1 MPAVALLS
9 VVLSI
14 STTPP
19 AYRQHAP
26 IVIQNQPTSPD
37 RPLIIQGYEIS
48 NPDGPGIQVR
58 DVDYVV
64 IRNCFLHDCGT
75 KISERRQRLVKE
87 TGDARKGMLD
97 KPFETG
103 AILIFDAEGTVEI
116 SGNEVR
122 NNDYGI
128 MVQGHRFRS
137 KSVSVHDNK
146 VQENHRAAFIW
157 VGEADSVDI
166 HDNFVKDNGL
176 DVFFDNDGLTKAFE
190 EGEDFGDG
198 RTQGILAKDC
208 NNVRIYK
215 NIVINSVSD
224 GIGIMNRG
232 LAFGE
237 DHRLKFDPDY
247 EKHLVHDIEIFDNV
261 IERNGEQGIWITSAK
276 RGKIHRNK
284 VIANAHRRG
293 ETGGS
298 SGIMLEGDVSEF
310 EISEN
315 EVAWNDIFG
324 IGIIS
329 SSNNVIRGNDIH
341 HNGDGGIGWN
351 DAVHIEKRPSRNNLL
366 EGNRIHDNRAAAFV
380 VWGKAQGKT
389 ILKDNKVFNNGGNPI
404 HFQFYDDYDMQAHP
418 EDWQYAGKPVL
429 FKLASDEQM
438 GMFETDKAMP
448 KKRDD
453 NGKVALLVL
462 FVASGLLLAALS
474 VPLIFRKIPPNSLY
488 GFRVRATLENEEV
501 WYPAN
506 EYAGKR
512 LLGVGLG
519 TVVAAV
525 GLFLMPNTNVGV
537 YASAVGGIVMVG
549 LAVAVIQSV
558 LYLRQF
564 TRVR

>member
-1 MPAVALLS
+1 M
-9 VVLSI
+9 
-14 STTPP
+14 
-19 AYRQHAP
+19 
-26 IVIQNQPTSPD
+26 
-37 RPLIIQGYEIS
+37 
-48 NPDGPGIQVR
+48 
-58 DVDYVV
+58 V
-64 IRNCFLHDCGT
+64 IRNNFLHDCGT
-75 KISERRQRLVKE
+75 KISEQRQRLVKE

-103 AILIFDAEGTVEI
+103 AILVFDAKGTVEI

-128 MVQGHRFRS
+128 MVQGHRFRAQN
-137 KSVSVHDNK
+137 VSVHDNK

-176 DVFFDNDGLTKAFE
+176 DVFFDNEGLAKAFE
-190 EGEDFGDG
+190 KGEDFGDG
-198 RTQGILAKDC
+198 RTQGILTKDC
-208 NNVRIYK
+208 NNVRIHR
-215 NIVINSVSD
+215 NTVINSVSD

-232 LAFGE
+232 LTFGE

-276 RGKIHRNK
+276 RGKVYRNK

-310 EISEN
+310 EIFEN

-329 SSNNVIRGNDIH
+329 SSNNAIRGNDIH

-351 DAVHIEKRPSRNNLL
+351 DAVHIEKRTSANNVV
-366 EGNRIHDNRAAAFV
+366 ERNRIHDNRMAAFV
-380 VWGKAQGKT
+380 VWGKTFGRT
-389 ILKDNKVFNNGGNPI
+389 VLKNNEVVNNGGNPI
-404 HFQFYDDYDMQAHP
+404 HFEFYDDYDIQTHP
-418 EDWQYAGKPVL
+418 DDWKYDGKPVV
-429 FKLASDEQM
+429 FKLVSDEQM
-438 GMFETDKAMP
+438 AMFES
-448 KKRDD
+448 D
-453 NGKVALLVL
+453 NGTPEKREDEGKVVLLIL
-462 FVASGLLLAALS
+462 FVASGLLLAVLS
-474 VPLIFRKIPPNSLY
+474 VPLIFRKIPPNYWY

-506 EYAGKR
+506 EYAGKW
-512 LLGVGLG
+512 LFWVGMG

-525 GLFLMPNTNVGV
+525 ALFLMPTTNVGV
-537 YASAVGGIVMVG
+537 YAVGRWRHLDRWFGG
-549 LAVAVIQSV
+549 GGNPE
-558 LYLRQF
+558 LYLPADPDRGALTIEALHALQ
-564 TRVR
+564 